1 MEDIIVIFLLVSFLL
16 AFLAAAILIWVNKD
30 QQHSNRFLGM
40 LLIILA
46 LTNLNDVFLYK
57 AWFLQFP
64 YLHKFV
70 LPITLLIFPLAWLY
84 IRSVLLGELKSRRK
98 DWLILIP
105 TIACIID
112 LLPYYTMP
120 IADKV
125 AYLKEFFA
133 HPYLQARFS
142 EGILSPYVFTFVRVI
157 WCAVFITL
165 NFRLISQ
172 FRHGSSKTRS
182 TQNEALIQWLA
193 LFNWLLTILL
203 ASSFINAIISPLFKT
218 NMFFVDLMSGI
229 TVIIICL
236 KLFTKPSLLYGV
248 YQPIAS
254 YDTITEV
261 PLSIPNQEDQKQ
273 EKPLTAEKLETGFVV
288 EKLDPQIFMSQA
300 DSIRYKKI
308 IEAFFEKESPFL
320 QKDYTLEKLV
330 IDTNL
335 PRHVISGFVNREYGM
350 GFREFLNRYRVN
362 YFIDNRDNPDWKNLT
377 LEAIAAECGY
387 STRSTFIANFKQITG
402 QTPSEYIKQASK

>member
-1 MEDIIVIFLLVSFLL
+1 M
-16 AFLAAAILIWVNKD
+16 
-30 QQHSNRFLGM
+30 
-40 LLIILA
+40 
-46 LTNLNDVFLYK
+46 
-57 AWFLQFP
+57 
-64 YLHKFV
+64 
-70 LPITLLIFPLAWLY
+70 
-84 IRSVLLGELKSRRK
+84 
-98 DWLILIP
+98 
-105 TIACIID
+105 
-112 LLPYYTMP
+112 
-120 IADKV
+120 
-125 AYLKEFFA
+125 
-133 HPYLQARFS
+133 
-142 EGILSPYVFTFVRVI
+142 
-157 WCAVFITL
+157 FITL
-165 NFRLISQ
+165 NFRLIRQ

-182 TQNEALIQWLA
+182 TQNKALIQWLA

-203 ASSFINAIISPLFKT
+203 ASSFVNAIISPLFKT

-261 PLSIPNQEDQKQ
+261 PLSIPSQEDQRQ
-273 EKPLTAEKLETGFVV
+273 ENPLTAEKKETSFVV
-288 EKLDPQIFMSQA
+288 EKSDPQIVISQA
-300 DSIRYKKI
+300 DCIRYKKI
-308 IEAFFEKESPFL
+308 IEAFFETETPFL

-330 IDTNL
+330 SEINL
-335 PRHVISGFVNREYGM
+335 PRHVISAFVNREYGM

-402 QTPSEYIKQASK
+402 QTPSEYIKNASK